1 METKHTKGE
10 WVINKNSSTTVEV
23 KGSNRSIASTGGYQT
38 NTNESENIYN
48 ENIANAKLIAAAP
61 ELLESLVNLLKW
73 SAHFPEAMND
83 EIIQAKN
90 AIKKATE

>member
-10 WVINKNSSTTVEV
+10 WFYFKNNNYKCIRTIEQELITE
-23 KGSNRSIASTGGYQT
+23 
-38 NTNESENIYN
+38 YN
-48 ENIANAKLIAAAP
+48 GTEANAKLISAAP
-61 ELLESLVNLLKW
+61 ELLASLVNLLKW